1 MAIVVGIP
9 STNPGGLDAPFGTH
23 FGHCDLYTV
32 INVEDGDIKEIRTLP
47 NVSHQEGGCLA
58 PVQHLADNGVK
69 ILIAGGMGMRPL
81 MGFNQAGIDV
91 YYSGGVPTVGEAV
104 QAFLAGKLQA
114 FNTNQTCGNCEN

>member
-1 MAIVVGIP
+1 MALVGIP

-32 INVEDGDIKEIRTLP
+32 INVEDGDIKDIRTLP
-47 NVSHQEGGCLA
+47 NISHQEGGCLA

-81 MGFNQAGIDV
+81 MGFNQMGIDV

-104 QAFLAGKLQA
+104 QAFLDGKLQT
-114 FNTNQTCGNCEN
+114 FSTNQTCGDCEN